1 MTSNTEFKIVINSIN
16 TNIKIIQHIPTGYY
30 NITKINNIIY
40 DEQKREYEARG
51 VKPASK
57 KKLNHWFSNKGNQ
70 EYIEF
75 LKNQEGID
83 ELSYELKVGI
93 DAEFRGI
100 YVNELLY
107 DLILMWIDKTYVYK
121 VSKMLKS
128 L

>member
-1 MTSNTEFKIVINSIN
+1 MISNTEFKILINSIN
-16 TNIKIIQHIPTGYY
+16 TNIKIIQHIPTGYI

-40 DEQKREYEARG
+40 DEQKREDETRG
-51 VKPASK
+51 IKPASK
-57 KKLNHWFSNKGNQ
+57 KKINQWFLNKSNQ

-75 LKNQEGID
+75 LKNQEGIN
-83 ELSYELKVGI
+83 ELSYELKTGV

-107 DLILMWIDKTYVYK
+107 DLILMWIDKTYIYK

>member
-1 MTSNTEFKIVINSIN
+1 MVSNTEFKILINSIN
-16 TNIKIIQHIPTGYY
+16 TNIKIIQHIPTGYI

-40 DEQKREYEARG
+40 DEQKREDETRG
-51 VKPASK
+51 IKPASK
-57 KKLNHWFSNKGNQ
+57 KKINQWFLNKSNQ

-75 LKNQEGID
+75 LKNQEGIN
-83 ELSYELKVGI
+83 ELSYELKAGV
-93 DAEFRGI
+93 DAKFQGI

-107 DLILMWIDKTYVYK
+107 DLILMWIDKTYIYK